1 MLSTLQQMKLPQI
14 CGREKL
20 NYQAFGGGEAQEPK
34 VVEIFLSR
42 TSTLAEMA
50 SRVVFLV
57 WAVRH
62 ASTKYLHRAW
72 EACSKR

>member
-20 NYQAFGGGEAQEPK
+20 KYQAFGGGEAQKPK

-42 TSTLAEMA
+42 TSTLDEMA
-50 SRVVFLV
+50 PSVVFLV

-62 ASTKYLHRAW
+62 TSTKYLHRA
-72 EACSKR
+72 